1 MNHEGKGNRER
12 QIKAPGDGPPVEE
25 REAAGPV
32 LGFAERLHMRVL
44 GVNHPLAER
53 VKQDIRRETRRK
65 HHTSPLKEGVLRTLA
80 AEAYVAEAR
89 EGEIER
95 QQKDAEAE
103 KQVVPAEFLAEKAS
117 EGVQRGAGGLRRG
130 EKGQAE
136 CQNQQKGQ

>member
-1 MNHEGKGNRER
+1 M
-12 QIKAPGDGPPVEE
+12 EE
-25 REAAGPV
+25 REAARPV
-32 LGFAERLHMRVL
+32 LDFAERLHMRVL

-117 EGVQRGAGGLRRG
+117 
-130 EKGQAE
+130 
-136 CQNQQKGQ
+136 